1 MQQFKKLALALVLAT
16 VGMGAAQ
23 AQNIAVTDLS
33 YKKEVREFFYFEAAS
48 AKSSEAGASSYKASG
63 HDRSTSDYAAST
75 SASATAAGGRNYGYA
90 NANVNSS
97 VAARQRNDKAFQV
110 QANSAYASSSES
122 SYVKTFGDKVR
133 VQYSELM
140 GMSGEVRGALIKA
153 GYKLVQARPSVA
165 KAGETDQ
172 FFDIV
177 GKIKDGQFAGAQYV
191 LYGVVAAM
199 EATGHRQ
206 PIPGTTNFNYKSEL
220 NLTVD
225 YSLIDTKTMQAVA
238 AFTATVTGDD
248 NRIDGAQSTFKPSS
262 AKMMARAATEL
273 SEEVQKKLYE
283 QGFLKSAGVQP
294 PPAGAGLPQPT
305 YRDDP
310 STFKVFK

>member
-1 MQQFKKLALALVLAT
+1 MNSFFKL
-16 VGMGAAQ
+16 GAALMAASCGLVQ
-23 AQNIAVTDLS
+23 AQTIAVTDLS

-63 HDRSTSDYAAST
+63 HDRSTSDFAAST

-90 NANVNSS
+90 NANAQTS
-97 VAARQRNDKAFQV
+97 VAARQRNDKAFQEQSNSV
-110 QANSAYASSSES
+110 YANKSES

-140 GMSGEVRGALIKA
+140 GMSGDVRGALIKA
-153 GYKLVQARPSVA
+153 GYKLMQARPSVA
-165 KAGETDQ
+165 QNGETDQ
-172 FFDIV
+172 FFDVV
-177 GKIKDGQFAGAQYV
+177 GKIKNGQFSGAQYV

-199 EATGHRQ
+199 EATGNRE
-206 PIPGTTNFNYKSEL
+206 PIKGTNNFMYKSEL

-238 AFTATVTGDD
+238 AFTVMATGDD
-248 NRIDGAQSTFKPSS
+248 NRIDGAQSTFRPSS
-262 AKMMARAATEL
+262 AKMMKNAASEL
-273 SEEVQKKLYE
+273 SEEVQKQLYA
-283 QGFLKSAGVQP
+283 QGFLKALAVQP
-294 PPAGAGLPQPT
+294 PAGSGVPQPT

-310 STFKVFK
+310 STLKVYK

>member
-1 MQQFKKLALALVLAT
+1 MNTRTLFITTLLGLSLGV
-16 VGMGAAQ
+16 AQ
-23 AQNIAVTDLS
+23 AQTVAVTDLS
-33 YKKEVREFFYFEAAS
+33 FKKEVREFFYFEAAS

-110 QANSAYASSSES
+110 QANSAYANSSES

-140 GMSGEVRGALIKA
+140 GMSGDVRSALIQA
-153 GYKLVQARPSVA
+153 GYKLMQTRPSVA
-165 KAGETDQ
+165 KNGETDQ

-177 GKIKDGQFAGAQYV
+177 GRIKEGQFAGADYV

-199 EATGHRQ
+199 ESKGEKES
-206 PIPGTTNFNYKSEL
+206 IPNTSDFAYKGILEI
-220 NLTVD
+220 TVD

-238 AFTATVTGDD
+238 AFSVYAVGED
-248 NRIDGAQSTFKPSS
+248 RKFDGPQTTFKPSS
-262 AKMMARAATEL
+262 SKMMKRAATEL
-273 SEEVQKKLYE
+273 SVQVQKKLYE
-283 QGFLKSAGVQP
+283 QGFLKTLNVQAP
-294 PPAGAGLPQPT
+294 SNSNDAIRPAYT
-305 YRDDP
+305 DDT
-310 STFKVFK
+310 SKLKVWK